1 MTCSLVTV
9 IGTYTIITFM
19 FVLERGLI
27 RAGKN
32 NVGELVIIFVITG
45 VV

>member
-1 MTCSLVTV
+1 
-9 IGTYTIITFM
+9 M

-32 NVGELVIIFVITG
+32 NVGELMIIFVTPG